1 MRADAPLL
9 TVSGL
14 SKRFNGVHA
23 VSEVSFTVASG
34 EILGLIGPNGAGKT
48 TTFNLISG
56 LFPPTAGSVALAGQ
70 ILTGLRPD
78 QVAAA
83 GLSRTFQGT
92 RTFPKLTVA
101 ENLRIPFL
109 ARSRVGVW
117 ASWSGRGAGRAL
129 NASVARGV
137 AEILDF
143 TGLTLHADVPAESMP
158 YARQSLLGIGLA
170 LAGLP
175 QLLLLDEPF
184 AGMNPGET
192 MEAARMVRRIRDR
205 GTTVLL
211 VEHDM
216 HAVMSIC
223 DRIVVLDGGRKL
235 IEGTPDIVR
244 RDPKVIEA
252 YLGTDADA

>member
-1 MRADAPLL
+1 MPADAPLL
-9 TVSGL
+9 AVSGL
-14 SKRFNGVHA
+14 SKRFNGVQA
-23 VSEVSFTVASG
+23 VSDVSFTVQPG

-56 LFPPTAGSVALAGQ
+56 LFPPSAGRVELAGRL
-70 ILTGLRPD
+70 LTGLRPNE
-78 QVAAA
+78 VAAA

-109 ARSRVGVW
+109 ARSRVGFW
-117 ASWSGRGAGRAL
+117 ASCLGLGAGRTLSAH
-129 NASVARGV
+129 VHRRV

-143 TGLTLHADVPAESMP
+143 TGLGPHADVTADAMP

-170 LAGLP
+170 LAGEP
-175 QLLLLDEPF
+175 RLLLMDEPF

-192 MEAARMVRRIRDR
+192 MEAARMVRRIRDA
-205 GTTVLL
+205 GVTVLL

-216 HAVMSIC
+216 QAVMSIC

-235 IEGTPDIVR
+235 IEGTPDQVR
-244 RDPKVIEA
+244 RDPHVIEA

>member
-1 MRADAPLL
+1 MPAETPLL
-9 TVSGL
+9 AVSGL
-14 SKRFNGVHA
+14 SKRFNGVQA
-23 VSEVSFTVASG
+23 VSDVSFTVAQG

-56 LFPPTAGSVALAGQ
+56 LFPPSSGRVELAGRV
-70 ILTGLRPD
+70 LTGLRPD
-78 QVAAA
+78 QVAEV

-109 ARSRVGVW
+109 ARSRVGFW
-117 ASWSGRGAGRAL
+117 ASWLGLGAGRTL
-129 NASVARGV
+129 NAHVERRV

-143 TGLTLHADVPAESMP
+143 TGLTPHADVLADSMP

-170 LAGLP
+170 LAGAP
-175 QLLLLDEPF
+175 RLLLMDEPF

-192 MEAARMVRRIRDR
+192 MEAARMVRRIRD
-205 GTTVLL
+205 GGITVLL

-235 IEGTPDIVR
+235 IEGTPDVVR
-244 RDPKVIEA
+244 QDPRVIEA
-252 YLGTDADA
+252 YLGTEADA

>member
-1 MRADAPLL
+1 MQADAPLL
-9 TVSGL
+9 AVSGL
-14 SKRFNGVHA
+14 SKRFNGVQA
-23 VSEVSFTVASG
+23 VSDVSFTVQPG

-56 LFPPTAGSVALAGQ
+56 LFPPSAGRVELAGRL
-70 ILTGLRPD
+70 LTGLRPNE
-78 QVAAA
+78 VAAA

-109 ARSRVGVW
+109 ARSRVGFW
-117 ASWSGRGAGRAL
+117 ASCLGLGAGRTLSAH
-129 NASVARGV
+129 VHRRV

-143 TGLTLHADVPAESMP
+143 TGLSPHADVTADAMP

-170 LAGLP
+170 LAGEP
-175 QLLLLDEPF
+175 RLLLMDEPF

-192 MEAARMVRRIRDR
+192 MEAARMVRRIRDA
-205 GTTVLL
+205 GVTVLL

-216 HAVMSIC
+216 QAVMSIC

-235 IEGTPDIVR
+235 IEGTPDQVR
-244 RDPKVIEA
+244 RDPHVIEA

>member
-1 MRADAPLL
+1 MQADAPLL
-9 TVSGL
+9 AVSGL
-14 SKRFNGVHA
+14 SKRFNGVQA
-23 VSEVSFTVASG
+23 VTDVSFTVNPG

-56 LFPPTAGSVALAGQ
+56 LFPPSAGQVALAGRV
-70 ILTGLRPD
+70 LTGMRPD

-83 GLSRTFQGT
+83 GLSRTFQGA
-92 RTFPKLTVA
+92 RTFPKLTVR

-109 ARSRVGVW
+109 ARSNVGFW
-117 ASWSGRGAGRAL
+117 ASWLGVGAGRTLDAH
-129 NASVARGV
+129 VERQV
-137 AEILDF
+137 IDILAF
-143 TGLTLHADVPAESMP
+143 TGLAEHADVPAESMP

-170 LAGLP
+170 LAGAP
-175 QLLLLDEPF
+175 RLLLMDEPF

-192 MEAARMVRRIRDR
+192 MDAARMVRSIRD
-205 GTTVLL
+205 GGVTVLL

-216 HAVMSIC
+216 DAVMSIC

-235 IEGTPDIVR
+235 VEGTPDAVR
-244 RDPKVIEA
+244 RDPRVIEA

>member
-1 MRADAPLL
+1 MSAETLL
-9 TVSGL
+9 TVSDL
-14 SKRFNGVHA
+14 SKRFNGVQA
-23 VSEVSFTVASG
+23 VDGVSFTVARG

-56 LFPPTAGSVALAGQ
+56 MLPPSAGEVVLAGRR
-70 ILTGLRPD
+70 LTGLRPD
-78 QVAAA
+78 QVARA

-101 ENLRIPFL
+101 ENLCIPFL
-109 ARSRVGVW
+109 ARGRVGAL
-117 ASWSGRGAGRAL
+117 ASWPGTGPGRAL
-129 NASVARGV
+129 RASVAAGV
-137 AEILDF
+137 AEILGF
-143 TGLTLHADVPAESMP
+143 TGLGPYADTVAEAMP

-170 LAGLP
+170 LAGRP
-175 QLLLLDEPF
+175 RLLLLDEPF

-192 MEAARMVRRIRDR
+192 MEATRMVRRIRDT
-205 GTTVLL
+205 GVTVLL

-235 IEGTPDIVR
+235 IEASPDVVR
-244 RDPKVIEA
+244 QDPKVIEA